1 MLNNNTSSQP
11 AKNPIPVL
19 KFKFAIPA
27 MIFLTITCVLFAII
41 YWCTPATM
49 EECHDKIYT
58 MTLYAIITI
67 SMVTSLCFMTIKL
80 MNHYAKSFNSIQ
92 EIEIK
97 LYEEREKYKLKNE
110 KRINE
115 EELQNLKTRIDNL
128 EKKPTPNEELRK
140 QAEEAEKLSQQNQLL
155 QEKINYLEKI
165 NERLS
170 KYKTI

>member
-1 MLNNNTSSQP
+1 MQNNNSSSQP

-27 MIFLTITCVLFAII
+27 IIFLAITCVLFAII

-92 EIEIK
+92 EIEIR

-110 KRINE
+110 KRTNE
-115 EELQNLKTRIDNL
+115 EFEKLRSRIDNL
-128 EKKPTPNEELRK
+128 EKKPMPDEKLLK
-140 QAEEAEKLSQQNQLL
+140 QAEEIEKLSQQNQLL
-155 QEKINYLEKI
+155 QEKVNYLEKI

>member
-1 MLNNNTSSQP
+1 M
-11 AKNPIPVL
+11 
-19 KFKFAIPA
+19 
-27 MIFLTITCVLFAII
+27 
-41 YWCTPATM
+41 
-49 EECHDKIYT
+49 
-58 MTLYAIITI
+58 
-67 SMVTSLCFMTIKL
+67 
-80 MNHYAKSFNSIQ
+80 
-92 EIEIK
+92 
-97 LYEEREKYKLKNE
+97 